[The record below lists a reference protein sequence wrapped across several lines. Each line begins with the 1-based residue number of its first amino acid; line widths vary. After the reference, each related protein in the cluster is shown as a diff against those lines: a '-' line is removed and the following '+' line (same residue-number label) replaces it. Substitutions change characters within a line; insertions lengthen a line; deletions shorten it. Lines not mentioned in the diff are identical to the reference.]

1 MQRDVKRKGRF
12 PVGAPKASQTRRVA
26 TILRI
31 FLLLCLLAGSICSF
45 PGGQRLVSAAPAT
58 PVPAS
63 GAPAAPAPAPGAPAT
78 PLTVIVQVPKAPD
91 NTEGKLYKVAGFDAE
106 SGAFTLEPAFADVL
120 GLKDLLDNPP
130 KVLDS
135 EEIKAKYK
143 KDLQDKGQTLL
154 SRITQNNINPSNSAK
169 TKKNAGGDGELSFP
183 EQGKTLDP
191 ALYILVIAPYINGKM
206 AYTPQINMFT
216 IPAKDPQNTSQW
228 LRQLIITA
236 KVEEKPN
243 TEGITVIKLWEDEC
257 GKVLNTMEQLNDKE
271 KNKISVK
278 YPDKITAILYQDGK
292 EYKRAELSAANNW
305 QYVFKDLPVG
315 HRYVVG
321 EVKNSAYKLLVTV
334 EGQKVVLHN
343 RLKPGTPPCPP
354 PTSPPGTPPAP
365 PEKLPFTAVL
375 WWPVYLCGAVGLAL
389 ICLGLL
395 RRKHRER

>member
-12 PVGAPKASQTRRVA
+12 PVGAPKASQTHRVA
-26 TILRI
+26 AILRI

-45 PGGQRLVSAAPAT
+45 PGGQHLVSAAPAT
-58 PVPAS
+58 HVPAS
-63 GAPAAPAPAPGAPAT
+63 GAPAPAPSTPAT
-78 PLTVIVQVPKAPD
+78 PLSVIVQVPKAPD
-91 NTEGKLYKVAGFDAE
+91 NTEGKLYKVADFDAE
-106 SGAFTLEPAFADVL
+106 SGAFTLVRAFADVP
-120 GLKDLLDNPP
+120 GLKNLLDNPP

-135 EEIKAKYK
+135 EEIKAEYK

-154 SRITQNNINPSNSAK
+154 SLITQNNITPSNSAK

-191 ALYILVIAPYINGKM
+191 ALYLLVIDPYINGKM

-228 LRQLIITA
+228 LRQLKITA

-243 TEGITVIKLWEDEC
+243 TEEITVIKLWEDEC

-334 EGQKVVLHN
+334 EGKKVVLHN

-375 WWPVYLCGAVGLAL
+375 WWPVYLCGAAGLAL

>member
-31 FLLLCLLAGSICSF
+31 FLLLCLLAGSICAF
-45 PGGQRLVSAAPAT
+45 PGGQRLVSATPAT
-58 PVPAS
+58 P
-63 GAPAAPAPAPGAPAT
+63 APGTPAT
-78 PLTVIVQVPKAPD
+78 PLSVIVQVPKAPD
-91 NTEGKLYKVAGFDAE
+91 NTEGKLYKVADFDAE
-106 SGAFTLEPAFADVL
+106 SGAFTLVRAFADVP
-120 GLKDLLDNPP
+120 GLKNLLDNPP

-154 SRITQNNINPSNSAK
+154 SLITQNNITPSNSAK

-191 ALYILVIAPYINGKM
+191 ALYLLVIDPYINGKM

-228 LRQLIITA
+228 LRQLKITA

-243 TEGITVIKLWEDEC
+243 TEEITVIKLWEDEC

-334 EGQKVVLHN
+334 EGKKVVLHN

-375 WWPVYLCGAVGLAL
+375 WWPVYLCGAAGLAL

>member
-12 PVGAPKASQTRRVA
+12 PVGAPKASQKHRVA

-45 PGGQRLVSAAPAT
+45 PGGLRLVSAAPAT
-58 PVPAS
+58 PLS
-63 GAPAAPAPAPGAPAT
+63 
-78 PLTVIVQVPKAPD
+78 VIVQVPKAPD
-91 NTEGKLYKVAGFDAE
+91 NTEGKLYKVADFDAE
-106 SGAFTLEPAFADVL
+106 SGAFTLVPAFADVP

-154 SRITQNNINPSNSAK
+154 SLITQNNITPSNSAQ

-183 EQGKTLDP
+183 EQEKTLDP
-191 ALYILVIAPYINGKM
+191 ALYLLVIDPYVNGKM

-216 IPAKDPQNTSQW
+216 IPAKDPQNATQW
-228 LRQLIITA
+228 LRQLKITA
-236 KVEEKPN
+236 KVEEKTN
-243 TEGITVIKLWEDEC
+243 TEEITVIKLWEDEC

-334 EGQKVVLHN
+334 EGKKVVLHN

-375 WWPVYLCGAVGLAL
+375 WWPVYLCGAAGLAL

>member
-1 MQRDVKRKGRF
+1 MQRDVKRKGLL
-12 PVGAPKASQTRRVA
+12 PGGALKAKKTRRTA

-45 PGGQRLVSAAPAT
+45 PGEQRLVSAAPA
-58 PVPAS
+58 P
-63 GAPAAPAPAPGAPAT
+63 APAT
-78 PLTVIVQVPKAPD
+78 PLSVTVQVPKAPD
-91 NTEGKLYKVAGFDAE
+91 DTEGKLYKVADFDAE
-106 SGAFTLEPAFADVL
+106 SGAFTLVPAFADVP
-120 GLKDLLDNPP
+120 GLKNLLDNPP

-154 SRITQNNINPSNSAK
+154 SLITQNNITPSNSAK

-191 ALYILVIAPYINGKM
+191 ALYLLVIDPYISGKM

-216 IPAKDPQNTSQW
+216 IPAKDPQNATQW
-228 LRQLIITA
+228 LRQLKITA

-243 TEGITVIKLWEDEC
+243 TEEITVIKLWEDEC

-334 EGQKVVLHN
+334 EGKKVVLHN

-354 PTSPPGTPPAP
+354 PTSPPGTPPGTPPAP

-375 WWPVYLCGAVGLAL
+375 WWPVYLCGAAGLAL

>member
-1 MQRDVKRKGRF
+1 MQRDVKCKGLL
-12 PVGAPKASQTRRVA
+12 PGGAQKAKKTRRTA
-26 TILRI
+26 AILRI

-58 PVPAS
+58 P
-63 GAPAAPAPAPGAPAT
+63 GTPAT

-91 NTEGKLYKVAGFDAE
+91 GTEGKLYKVANFNTE
-106 SGAFTLEPAFADVL
+106 SGAFNLVSAFADVP
-120 GLKDLLDNPP
+120 GLKELLNNPP
-130 KVLDS
+130 KVLDPDA
-135 EEIKAKYK
+135 IKAKYK

-154 SRITQNNINPSNSAK
+154 SLITQNKLKPSHSAK
-169 TKKNAGGDGELSFP
+169 TKKNASGDGELSFP

-191 ALYILVIAPYINGKM
+191 ALYLLVIDPYVNGKM

-216 IPAKDPQNTSQW
+216 IPAKDPQNAAQW
-228 LRQLIITA
+228 LRQLKITA
-236 KVEEKPN
+236 KVEEKTN
-243 TEGITVIKLWEDEC
+243 TEELTVIKLWEDEC

-292 EYKRAELSAANNW
+292 KYKRAELSAANNW

-321 EVKNSAYKLLVTV
+321 EVKNSAYALTVTV

-343 RLKPGTPPCPP
+343 RQKPGTPPCPP
-354 PTSPPGTPPAP
+354 PTCPPGTPPAP

-375 WWPVYLCGAVGLAL
+375 WWPVYLCAAAGLAL

>member
-45 PGGQRLVSAAPAT
+45 PGEQRLVSAAPA
-58 PVPAS
+58 P
-63 GAPAAPAPAPGAPAT
+63 APAT
-78 PLTVIVQVPKAPD
+78 PLSVIVQVPKAPD
-91 NTEGKLYKVAGFDAE
+91 NTEGKLYKVADFDAE
-106 SGAFTLEPAFADVL
+106 SGAFTLVPAFADVP
-120 GLKDLLDNPP
+120 GLKNLLDNPP

-154 SRITQNNINPSNSAK
+154 SLITQNNITPSNSAK

-191 ALYILVIAPYINGKM
+191 ALYLLVIDPYINGKM

-216 IPAKDPQNTSQW
+216 IPAKDPQNATQW
-228 LRQLIITA
+228 LRQLKITA

-243 TEGITVIKLWEDEC
+243 TEDITVIKLWEDEC

-321 EVKNSAYKLLVTV
+321 EEKNSAYKLLVTV
-334 EGQKVVLHN
+334 EGKKVVLHN

-375 WWPVYLCGAVGLAL
+375 WWPVYLCGAAGLAL

>member
-1 MQRDVKRKGRF
+1 MQRDVKRKGLL
-12 PVGAPKASQTRRVA
+12 PGGALKAKKARRSA
-26 TILRI
+26 AILRI
-31 FLLLCLLAGSICSF
+31 FLLLCLLAGSICAF

-58 PVPAS
+58 PVP
-63 GAPAAPAPAPGAPAT
+63 GNPAT
-78 PLTVIVQVPKAPD
+78 LLTVIVTVPKAPD
-91 NTEGKLYKVAGFDAE
+91 GTEGKLYKVADFNTE
-106 SGAFTLEPAFADVL
+106 SGAFKLVSAFADVP
-120 GLKDLLDNPP
+120 GLKELLNNPP
-130 KVLDS
+130 KVLDPDA
-135 EEIKAKYK
+135 IKAKYK

-154 SRITQNNINPSNSAK
+154 SLITQNKLKPSHSAK

-183 EQGKTLDP
+183 ELGKTLDP
-191 ALYILVIAPYINGKM
+191 ALYLLVIDPYVNGKM

-216 IPAKDPQNTSQW
+216 IPAKDPQNAAQW
-228 LRQLIITA
+228 LRQLKITA
-236 KVEEKPN
+236 KVEEKTN
-243 TEGITVIKLWEDEC
+243 TEELTVIKLWEDEC

-321 EVKNSAYKLLVTV
+321 EVKNSAYALTVTV

-343 RLKPGTPPCPP
+343 RQKPGTPPCPP
-354 PTSPPGTPPAP
+354 PTCPPGTPPAP

-375 WWPVYLCGAVGLAL
+375 WWPVYLCAAAGLAL

>member
-1 MQRDVKRKGRF
+1 MQRDVKRKGLL
-12 PVGAPKASQTRRVA
+12 PGGALKAKKARRSA
-26 TILRI
+26 AILRI
-31 FLLLCLLAGSICSF
+31 FLLLCLLAGSICAF

-63 GAPAAPAPAPGAPAT
+63 GVPAPPAT
-78 PLTVIVQVPKAPD
+78 LLSVTVQVPKAPD
-91 NTEGKLYKVAGFDAE
+91 GTEGKLYKVADFDAK
-106 SGAFTLEPAFADVL
+106 SGAFTLASAFADVP
-120 GLKDLLDNPP
+120 GLENLLNNPP
-130 KVLDS
+130 KVLDPA
-135 EEIKAKYK
+135 EKKAEYSKN
-143 KDLQDKGQTLL
+143 LQNMGQTLL
-154 SRITQNNINPSNSAK
+154 NRITDKKIKPSNVTK

-183 EQGKTLDP
+183 EQGKTLDL
-191 ALYILVIAPYINGKM
+191 ALYLLVIDPYINGKM

-216 IPAKDPQNTSQW
+216 IPARDPQNATQW
-228 LRQLIITA
+228 LRQLKITA

-321 EVKNSAYKLLVTV
+321 EVKNSAYALTVTV

>member
-12 PVGAPKASQTRRVA
+12 PVGAPKSSQTRRVA
-26 TILRI
+26 AILRI

-45 PGGQRLVSAAPAT
+45 PGGQRLVSATPAT
-58 PVPAS
+58 P
-63 GAPAAPAPAPGAPAT
+63 APGTPAT
-78 PLTVIVQVPKAPD
+78 PLSVIVQVPKAPD
-91 NTEGKLYKVAGFDAE
+91 NTAGKLYKVADFDAE
-106 SGAFTLEPAFADVL
+106 SGAFTLVPAFADVP
-120 GLKDLLDNPP
+120 GLKNLLDNPP

-154 SRITQNNINPSNSAK
+154 SLITQNNITPSHSAK

-243 TEGITVIKLWEDEC
+243 TEELTVIKLWEDEC

-321 EVKNSAYKLLVTV
+321 EVKNSTYKLLVTV
-334 EGQKVVLHN
+334 EGKKVVLHN

-354 PTSPPGTPPAP
+354 PTSPP
-365 PEKLPFTAVL
+365 EKLPFTAVL
-375 WWPVYLCGAVGLAL
+375 WWPVYLCGAAGLAL

>member
-45 PGGQRLVSAAPAT
+45 PGGQRLVSATPAT
-58 PVPAS
+58 P
-63 GAPAAPAPAPGAPAT
+63 APGTTAT
-78 PLTVIVQVPKAPD
+78 PLIVIVQVPKAPD
-91 NTEGKLYKVAGFDAE
+91 NTEGKLYKVADFDAE
-106 SGAFTLEPAFADVL
+106 SGAFTLVPAFADVP
-120 GLKDLLDNPP
+120 GLKNLLDNPP
-130 KVLDS
+130 KVLNS

-154 SRITQNNINPSNSAK
+154 SLITQNNITPSNSAK

-183 EQGKTLDP
+183 EQGKTLDL
-191 ALYILVIAPYINGKM
+191 ALYLLVIDPYINGKM

-216 IPAKDPQNTSQW
+216 IPAKDPQNAAQW
-228 LRQLIITA
+228 LRQLKITA

-243 TEGITVIKLWEDEC
+243 TEEITVIKLWEDEC

-278 YPDKITAILYQDGK
+278 YPDKITAILYRDGK

>member
-12 PVGAPKASQTRRVA
+12 PVGAPKASQTHRVA

-58 PVPAS
+58 PLS
-63 GAPAAPAPAPGAPAT
+63 
-78 PLTVIVQVPKAPD
+78 VIVQVPKAPD
-91 NTEGKLYKVAGFDAE
+91 NTEGKLYKVADFDAE
-106 SGAFTLEPAFADVL
+106 RGAFTLLPAFADVP

-135 EEIKAKYK
+135 EAIKAKYK

-154 SRITQNNINPSNSAK
+154 SLITQNNITPSNSAK

-191 ALYILVIAPYINGKM
+191 ALYLLVIDPYINGKM

-228 LRQLIITA
+228 LRQLKITA

-243 TEGITVIKLWEDEC
+243 TEEITVIKLWEDEC

-321 EVKNSAYKLLVTV
+321 EIKNSAYKLLVTV
-334 EGQKVVLHN
+334 EGKKVVLHN

-375 WWPVYLCGAVGLAL
+375 WWPVYLCGAAGLAL

>member
-1 MQRDVKRKGRF
+1 MQRDVKRKGLL
-12 PVGAPKASQTRRVA
+12 PGGALKAKKTRRVA
-26 TILRI
+26 AILRI

-45 PGGQRLVSAAPAT
+45 PGEQRLVSAAPA
-58 PVPAS
+58 P
-63 GAPAAPAPAPGAPAT
+63 APAT
-78 PLTVIVQVPKAPD
+78 PLSVIVQVPKAPD

>member
-1 MQRDVKRKGRF
+1 MQRDVKRKGLL
-12 PVGAPKASQTRRVA
+12 PGGALKAKKTRRTA
-26 TILRI
+26 AILRI

-45 PGGQRLVSAAPAT
+45 PRGQHLVSAAPAT

-63 GAPAAPAPAPGAPAT
+63 GAPGTPAT
-78 PLTVIVQVPKAPD
+78 PLTVTVQVPKAPD
-91 NTEGKLYKVAGFDAE
+91 GIEGKLYKVADFDTE
-106 SGAFTLEPAFADVL
+106 SGAFTLASAFADVP

-130 KVLDS
+130 KVLDP
-135 EEIKAKYK
+135 EAIKAKYK

-154 SRITQNNINPSNSAK
+154 SLITQNNITPSNSAK

-191 ALYILVIAPYINGKM
+191 ALYLLVIDPYVNGKM

-216 IPAKDPQNTSQW
+216 IPAKDPQNATQW
-228 LRQLIITA
+228 LRQLKITA

-243 TEGITVIKLWEDEC
+243 TEDITVIKLWEDES
-257 GKVLNTMEQLNDKE
+257 GKVFNTMEQLNDKE

-334 EGQKVVLHN
+334 EGKKVVLHN

-354 PTSPPGTPPAP
+354 PTCPPGTPPGTPPAP
-365 PEKLPFTAVL
+365 QEKLPFTAVL
-375 WWPVYLCGAVGLAL
+375 WWPVYLCGAAGLAL

>member
-1 MQRDVKRKGRF
+1 MQRDVKCKGLLPGGELKARK
-12 PVGAPKASQTRRVA
+12 TRRTA
-26 TILRI
+26 AILRI

-58 PVPAS
+58 PVT
-63 GAPAAPAPAPGAPAT
+63 GT
-78 PLTVIVQVPKAPD
+78 PLHVTVQVPKAPD
-91 NTEGKLYKVAGFDAE
+91 GTEGKLYKVADFDAE
-106 SGAFTLEPAFADVL
+106 SGAFKLVSAFADVP
-120 GLKDLLDNPP
+120 GLKELLNNPP
-130 KVLDS
+130 KVLDP
-135 EEIKAKYK
+135 EEKKAEYSKN
-143 KDLQDKGQTLL
+143 LQDMGQTLL
-154 SRITQNNINPSNSAK
+154 TLITENKLKPSHSAK
-169 TKKNAGGDGELSFP
+169 TKKNADGDGELSFP
-183 EQGKTLDP
+183 ELGKNLEP
-191 ALYILVIAPYINGKM
+191 ALYLLVIDPYVNGKM

-216 IPAKDPQNTSQW
+216 IPAKDPQNATQW
-228 LRQLIITA
+228 LRQLKITA

-243 TEGITVIKLWEDEC
+243 TEDITVIKLWEDEC

-354 PTSPPGTPPAP
+354 PTSPTGTPPAP

>member
-45 PGGQRLVSAAPAT
+45 PGEQRLVSAAPA
-58 PVPAS
+58 P
-63 GAPAAPAPAPGAPAT
+63 APAT
-78 PLTVIVQVPKAPD
+78 PLSVIVQVPKAPD

-154 SRITQNNINPSNSAK
+154 SLITQNNITPSNSAK

-183 EQGKTLDP
+183 EQGKTLDL
-191 ALYILVIAPYINGKM
+191 ALYLLVIDPYVNGKM

-216 IPAKDPQNTSQW
+216 IPAKDPQNATQW
-228 LRQLIITA
+228 LRQLKITA

-243 TEGITVIKLWEDEC
+243 TEDITVIKLWEDEC

-321 EVKNSAYKLLVTV
+321 EEKNSAYKLLVTV
-334 EGQKVVLHN
+334 EGKKVVLHN

-354 PTSPPGTPPAP
+354 PTCPPGTPPAP

-375 WWPVYLCGAVGLAL
+375 WWPVYLCGAAGLAL

-395 RRKHRER
+395 RRRHRER

>member
-305 QYVFKDLPVG
+305 QYVFKDLSVG

>member
-1 MQRDVKRKGRF
+1 MQRDVKRKGLL
-12 PVGAPKASQTRRVA
+12 PGGALKAKKTRRTA
-26 TILRI
+26 AILRI

-45 PGGQRLVSAAPAT
+45 PRGQHLVSAAPAT

-63 GAPAAPAPAPGAPAT
+63 GAPGTPAT
-78 PLTVIVQVPKAPD
+78 PLTVTVQVPKAPD
-91 NTEGKLYKVAGFDAE
+91 GIEGKLYKVADFDTE
-106 SGAFTLEPAFADVL
+106 SGAFILASAFADVP

-130 KVLDS
+130 KVLDPDA
-135 EEIKAKYK
+135 IKAKYK
-143 KDLQDKGQTLL
+143 KNLQDKGQTLL
-154 SRITQNNINPSNSAK
+154 SLITANKLKPSHSAK
-169 TKKNAGGDGELSFP
+169 TKKNVGGDGELSFP
-183 EQGKTLDP
+183 ELGKTLDP
-191 ALYILVIAPYINGKM
+191 ALYLLVIDPYINGKM

-228 LRQLIITA
+228 LRQLKITA

-243 TEGITVIKLWEDEC
+243 TEEITVIKLWEDEC

-334 EGQKVVLHN
+334 EGKKVVLHN

-375 WWPVYLCGAVGLAL
+375 WWPVYLCGAAGLAL

>member
-1 MQRDVKRKGRF
+1 MQRDVKRKGLL
-12 PVGAPKASQTRRVA
+12 PGGALKAKKTRRTA
-26 TILRI
+26 AILRI

-45 PGGQRLVSAAPAT
+45 PGGQHLVSAAPAT
-58 PVPAS
+58 HVPAS
-63 GAPAAPAPAPGAPAT
+63 GAPAPAPGTPAI

-91 NTEGKLYKVAGFDAE
+91 GIEGKLYKVAGFDAE

-135 EEIKAKYK
+135 EAIKAKYK

-154 SRITQNNINPSNSAK
+154 SRITQNNITPSNSAK

-183 EQGKTLDP
+183 EQGKTLDH
-191 ALYILVIAPYINGKM
+191 ALYLLVIDPYINGKM

-216 IPAKDPQNTSQW
+216 IPAKDPQNATQW
-228 LRQLIITA
+228 LRQLKITA

-243 TEGITVIKLWEDEC
+243 TEEITVIKLWEDEC

-334 EGQKVVLHN
+334 EGKKVVLHN

-375 WWPVYLCGAVGLAL
+375 WWPVYLCGAAGLAL

>member
-1 MQRDVKRKGRF
+1 MQRDVKRKGLL
-12 PVGAPKASQTRRVA
+12 PGGALKAKKTRRTA
-26 TILRI
+26 AILGI

-45 PGGQRLVSAAPAT
+45 PRGQHLVSAAPAT

-63 GAPAAPAPAPGAPAT
+63 GAPGTPAT
-78 PLTVIVQVPKAPD
+78 PLTVTVQVPKAPD
-91 NTEGKLYKVAGFDAE
+91 GIEGKLYKVADFDTE
-106 SGAFTLEPAFADVL
+106 SGAFTLASAFADVP

-130 KVLDS
+130 KVLDP
-135 EEIKAKYK
+135 EAIKAKYK

-154 SRITQNNINPSNSAK
+154 SLITQNNITPSNSAK

-191 ALYILVIAPYINGKM
+191 ALYLLVIDPYVNGKM

-216 IPAKDPQNTSQW
+216 IPAKDPQNATQW
-228 LRQLIITA
+228 LRQLKITA

-243 TEGITVIKLWEDEC
+243 TEDITVIKLWEDES

-334 EGQKVVLHN
+334 EGKKVVLHN

-354 PTSPPGTPPAP
+354 PTCPPGTPPGTPPAP
-365 PEKLPFTAVL
+365 QEKLPFTAVL
-375 WWPVYLCGAVGLAL
+375 WWPVYLCGAAGLAL

>member
-1 MQRDVKRKGRF
+1 MQRDVKRKGLL
-12 PVGAPKASQTRRVA
+12 PGGALKAKKTRRTA
-26 TILRI
+26 AILRI

-45 PGGQRLVSAAPAT
+45 PGGQRLVSAAPA
-58 PVPAS
+58 
-63 GAPAAPAPAPGAPAT
+63 AP
-78 PLTVIVQVPKAPD
+78 LSVIVQVPKAPD
-91 NTEGKLYKVAGFDAE
+91 GTEGKLYKVAKFDAE
-106 SGAFTLEPAFADVL
+106 SGAFTLVPAFADVP
-120 GLKDLLDNPP
+120 GLKELLDNPP

-135 EEIKAKYK
+135 EEKKAEYSKQ
-143 KDLQDKGQTLL
+143 LQQKGQTLL
-154 SRITQNNINPSNSAK
+154 SLITPNNITPSNSAK

-191 ALYILVIAPYINGKM
+191 ALYLLVIDPYVNGKM

-216 IPAKDPQNTSQW
+216 IPAKDPRDASKW
-228 LRQLIITA
+228 LHQLKITA
-236 KVEEKPN
+236 KVEEKTN
-243 TEGITVIKLWEDEC
+243 TEDITVIKLWEDEC

-321 EVKNSAYKLLVTV
+321 EEKNSAYKLLVTV
-334 EGQKVVLHN
+334 EGKKVVLHN

-354 PTSPPGTPPAP
+354 PTCPPGTPPGTPPTP
-365 PEKLPFTAVL
+365 PEKLPLTAVL
-375 WWPVYLCGAVGLAL
+375 WWPVYLCGAAGLAL

-395 RRKHRER
+395 RRRHRER

>member
-1 MQRDVKRKGRF
+1 MQRDVKCKGLL
-12 PVGAPKASQTRRVA
+12 PGGELKAKKTRWMA
-26 TILRI
+26 AILRI

-58 PVPAS
+58 P
-63 GAPAAPAPAPGAPAT
+63 GTPAT

-91 NTEGKLYKVAGFDAE
+91 GTEGKLYKVANFNTE
-106 SGAFTLEPAFADVL
+106 SGAFNLVSAFADVP
-120 GLKDLLDNPP
+120 GLKELLNNPP
-130 KVLDS
+130 KVLDPDA
-135 EEIKAKYK
+135 IKAKYK

-154 SRITQNNINPSNSAK
+154 SLITQNKLKPSHSAK
-169 TKKNAGGDGELSFP
+169 TKKNASGDGELSFP

-191 ALYILVIAPYINGKM
+191 ALYLLVIDPYVNGKM

-216 IPAKDPQNTSQW
+216 IPAKDPQNAAQW
-228 LRQLIITA
+228 LRQLKITA
-236 KVEEKPN
+236 KVEEKTN
-243 TEGITVIKLWEDEC
+243 TEELTVIKLWEDEC

-292 EYKRAELSAANNW
+292 KYKRAELSAANNW

-334 EGQKVVLHN
+334 EGKKVVLHN

-354 PTSPPGTPPAP
+354 PTCPPGTPPGTPPAP

-375 WWPVYLCGAVGLAL
+375 WWPVYLCAAAGLAL

>member
-1 MQRDVKRKGRF
+1 MQRDVKRKGLL
-12 PVGAPKASQTRRVA
+12 PGGALKAKKTRRTA
-26 TILRI
+26 AILRI

-45 PGGQRLVSAAPAT
+45 PRGQHLVSAAPAT

-63 GAPAAPAPAPGAPAT
+63 GAPGTPAT
-78 PLTVIVQVPKAPD
+78 PLTVTVQVPKAPD
-91 NTEGKLYKVAGFDAE
+91 GIEGKLYKVADFDTE
-106 SGAFTLEPAFADVL
+106 SGAFTLASAFADVP

-130 KVLDS
+130 KVLDP
-135 EEIKAKYK
+135 EAIKAKYK

-154 SRITQNNINPSNSAK
+154 SLITQNNITPSNSAK

-191 ALYILVIAPYINGKM
+191 ALYLLVIDPYVNGKM

-216 IPAKDPQNTSQW
+216 IPAKDPQNATQW
-228 LRQLIITA
+228 LRQLKITA

-243 TEGITVIKLWEDEC
+243 TEDITVIKLWEDES
-257 GKVLNTMEQLNDKE
+257 GKVLNTMERLNDKD

-321 EVKNSAYKLLVTV
+321 EVKNSAYSLTVTV

-343 RLKPGTPPCPP
+343 RQKPGKPPCPP

-375 WWPVYLCGAVGLAL
+375 WWPVYLCGAAGLAL

-395 RRKHRER
+395 RRRHRQR

>member
-1 MQRDVKRKGRF
+1 MQRDVKRKGLL
-12 PVGAPKASQTRRVA
+12 PGGALKAKKARRSA
-26 TILRI
+26 AILRI

-63 GAPAAPAPAPGAPAT
+63 GVPGTPAT
-78 PLTVIVQVPKAPD
+78 PLTVTVRVPKAPD
-91 NTEGKLYKVAGFDAE
+91 GTEGKLYKVADFDAE
-106 SGAFTLEPAFADVL
+106 NGAFNLVSAFADVP
-120 GLKDLLDNPP
+120 GLMELLNNPP

-143 KDLQDKGQTLL
+143 KDLQDKGQTILTI
-154 SRITQNNINPSNSAK
+154 ITEKKIAPTQSSK
-169 TKKNAGGDGELSFP
+169 TKKNASGDGELSFP
-183 EQGKTLDP
+183 EQGKTLVP
-191 ALYILVIAPYINGKM
+191 ALYLLVIDPYVNGKM

-216 IPAKDPQNTSQW
+216 IPAKDPQNAAQW
-228 LRQLIITA
+228 LRQLEITA

-243 TEGITVIKLWEDEC
+243 TGEITVIKLWEDEC

-278 YPDKITAILYQDGK
+278 YPDKIVAILYQDGK

-321 EVKNSAYKLLVTV
+321 EVKNSAYALTVTV

-343 RLKPGTPPCPP
+343 RQKPGTPPCPP
-354 PTSPPGTPPAP
+354 PTCPPGTPPGTPPAP

-375 WWPVYLCGAVGLAL
+375 WWPVYLCGAAGLAL

-395 RRKHRER
+395 RRRHRQR